1 MVACGTVIV
10 LFAGSHHDVE
20 VIVQAAV
27 RHNVCIIPIGGRFAS
42 FSAWRV
48 VGGVTDPMYY

>member
-1 MVACGTVIV
+1 MIACGTVIV

-27 RHNVCIIPIGGRFAS
+27 RHNVCIIPIGGRFAG
-42 FSAWRV
+42 FSARLSLE
-48 VGGVTDPMYY
+48 GCGRGH

>member
-1 MVACGTVIV
+1 MIV